1 MSVDREA
8 IVAKAMTAIEAKG
21 AGKEA
26 SDKAQAELL
35 DLLVSSCPCP
45 DHCMSGLRDTHDV
58 SISETGLSI
67 ICDGDLPAV
76 VVGALIVQHAVAF
89 NRKLRPW
96 QRFQRRYLMG
106 F

>member
-1 MSVDREA
+1 MSTPDRAA
-8 IVAKAMTAIEAKG
+8 IVAKAMAVVEAKG
-21 AGKEA
+21 YKEA

-45 DHCMSGLRDTHDV
+45 DHCISGLRDTHDV
-58 SISETGLSI
+58 SISEPGLSI

-76 VVGALIVQHAVAF
+76 VVGALIVQHSVAF